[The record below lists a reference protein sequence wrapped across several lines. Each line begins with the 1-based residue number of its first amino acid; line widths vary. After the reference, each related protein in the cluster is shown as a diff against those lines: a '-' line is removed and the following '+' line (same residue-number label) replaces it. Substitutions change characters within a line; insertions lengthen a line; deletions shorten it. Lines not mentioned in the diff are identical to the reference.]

1 LDARKRGTNCVTLSI
16 QMADGEMGFPGN
28 MDVRQTFRLLE
39 DGVLDIRM
47 EATTDASTVCNL
59 AHHSYFNLGDG
70 SDVKDHLLQVSAE
83 TYLPVDDGLIPT
95 GERRPVTGTPFD
107 FRRATEFGPAVDQT
121 LVDHNFCLS
130 PDRTG
135 LRLVARLACP
145 ASGVS
150 MEVRTTEPGIQ
161 VYDGSSV
168 NVSVPGLDGRKMGPG
183 AGIALEPQVWPD
195 APRRPDF
202 PQATLRPGETYRQHT
217 QYIFAK
223 DKA

>member
-1 LDARKRGTNCVTLSI
+1 
-16 QMADGEMGFPGN
+16 
-28 MDVRQTFRLLE
+28 
-39 DGVLDIRM
+39 
-47 EATTDASTVCNL
+47 
-59 AHHSYFNLGDG
+59 
-70 SDVKDHLLQVSAE
+70 
-83 TYLPVDDGLIPT
+83 
-95 GERRPVTGTPFD
+95 
-107 FRRATEFGPAVDQT
+107 
-121 LVDHNFCLS
+121 
-130 PDRTG
+130 
-135 LRLVARLACP
+135 
-145 ASGVS
+145 

-195 APRRPDF
+195 SPRRPDF